1 MAVMIDQYGGML
13 DVALQKSLNESK
25 VKDDDWL
32 EDKYTK
38 YIKKSTEIIILDVGG
53 TKFYV
58 FKSMFSTWPT
68 TR

>member
-1 MAVMIDQYGGML
+1 MAVMIDQYGGIL
-13 DVALQKSLNESK
+13 DVELQKSLQESK

-32 EDKYTK
+32 EDRYTK
-38 YIKKSTEIIILDVGG
+38 HIRKSKEVIILDVGG
-53 TKFYV
+53 TKFQV